1 VQVIP
6 HVTDAIKEFI
16 TSDLTDEDF
25 VLVEIGGT
33 IGDIEGLPFVE
44 AIRQLGNERGRDHT
58 LYAHVTLVPYIGA
71 AGELKTKP
79 TQHSVKELLSLG
91 IQPDILLC
99 RCDREIPE
107 DSRRKLALFCNVQPD
122 RVIQALDV
130 DTIYDVPIAYH
141 DQGLDEQVLKHFGI
155 NKGHEDEV
163 ELSRWN
169 DIVGTV
175 RAPEGEVTIGVVG
188 KYTNLLDAYK
198 SLSEALSH
206 GGIANKVRVNLNWL
220 ESEIFEQGDTLQHL
234 EGCDGIL
241 VPGGFGE
248 RGAEGKINAVRFAR
262 ERQIP
267 YFGIC
272 FGMQMAVIEA
282 GRSLAGMPN
291 AGSTEFGDCE
301 EPLVGLLTEWSRG
314 NVVERRNEDDDLG
327 GTMRLGAYPCRLR
340 PGSRAAEIYSNNS
353 EIRERH
359 RHRYEV
365 NINYMKRLEQAGL
378 VFSGMSPD
386 GELPEIVEIP
396 DHPWFV
402 GVQFHPELKSKPF
415 EPHPIFT
422 SFIKAAVDHSGD
434 HRRAVCDGE
443 PAARLGYEW
452 RAQGDLRKTRVQAHL
467 QDLLRQGQP
476 HLGQESARRG
486 PADRGTGFQGNPRDC
501 RLPGDYR
508 CPRSAGLRP
517 GRRMRGRT
525 ANSGIPVP
533 PNRVDRDRG
542 PDRQAGACQERA
554 VFGAR

>member
-1 VQVIP
+1 MARFIFITGGVVSSLGKGLSAAALGALLEARGFKVRLRKLDPYLNVDPGTMSPYQHGEVYVTDDGAETDLDLGHYERFTEVSCRQSDNVTAGRIYSHVIARERRGDYLGGTVQVIP

-141 DQGLDEQVLKHFGI
+141 DQGLDEQVMKYFGI
-155 NKGHEDEV
+155 NKGRESEV
-163 ELSRWN
+163 ELTRWS
-169 DIVGTV
+169 DIVSTV
-175 RAPEGEVTIGVVG
+175 RAPEGEVTIGIVG

-198 SLSEALSH
+198 SLSEALTH
-206 GGIANKVRVNLNWL
+206 GGIANKVKVNLNWL

-262 ERQIP
+262 ERLIP

-291 AGSTEFGDCE
+291 AGSTEFGACE

-340 PGSRAAEIYSNNS
+340 PGSKAAEIYSNNS
-353 EIRERH
+353 EIKERH

-365 NINYMKRLEQAGL
+365 NINYKKRLEEAGL

-386 GELPEIVEIP
+386 GELPEIVELP

-402 GVQFHPELKSKPF
+402 GVQFHPELRSKPF

-422 SFIKAAVDHSGD
+422 SFIKAAVDQS
-434 HRRAVCDGE
+434 
-443 PAARLGYEW
+443 RL
-452 RAQGDLRKTRVQAHL
+452 V
-467 QDLLRQGQP
+467 
-476 HLGQESARRG
+476 
-486 PADRGTGFQGNPRDC
+486 
-501 RLPGDYR
+501 
-508 CPRSAGLRP
+508 
-517 GRRMRGRT
+517 
-525 ANSGIPVP
+525 
-533 PNRVDRDRG
+533 
-542 PDRQAGACQERA
+542 
-554 VFGAR
+554 